1 MRATTACEQRASWA
15 GDMEEMES
23 LPPQKSRGNQNALV
37 MQLGERI
44 LVQDFDRQVPISN
57 AIATENHCIRRN
69 KELCGAEHFAILR
82 NTPR

>member
-1 MRATTACEQRASWA
+1 
-15 GDMEEMES
+15 
-23 LPPQKSRGNQNALV
+23 